1 MLRPDIQLTLES
13 LEVLLRA
20 TEAIARDQGLNIT
33 ARECEEQEHKV
44 AEFIK
49 RTERRA

>member
-1 MLRPDIQLTLES
+1 MLRPDIKLTLES

-33 ARECEEQEHKV
+33 ARECEEQERKV
-44 AEFIK
+44 SEFIE
-49 RTERRA
+49 RTTK